1 MRELAA
7 EIVGAITTFDI
18 KCYTLG
24 YTDAGE
30 TWELLGHIKG
40 KLEEFAGGS
49 LTAEQIEDLVDS
61 VQSLLL
67 ADPGFLRDV
76 CLTYAKT
83 FSIADYNGWF
93 GKE

>member
-1 MRELAA
+1 MKDLAA
-7 EIVGAITTFDI
+7 ELIRRIIAFDAR
-18 KCYTLG
+18 CYILQHTNHSE
-24 YTDAGE
+24 A
-30 TWELLGHIKG
+30 WELLNYIRHRLES
-40 KLEEFAGGS
+40 LEENW

-61 VQSLLL
+61 IQSLLL

-83 FSIADYNGWF
+83 FSVADYNGWF